1 VTTAKSSSTRK
12 SKSGGLRADPGSTVA
27 VRQYQPNTL
36 GGRSPGID
44 VPLAQVI
51 EVQKSVYFATAE
63 AKNLER
69 AAYSHNWGDCLVDN
83 ALPDDPG
90 PINSGTFK
98 PVRRWLVLYRTA
110 EAGVDGTVNLTVTD
124 VRTALNGQGT
134 TLDASFIIKQL
145 HVWIAPNVAS
155 THFSGV
161 LYTKDDAENGI
172 LGGQYSD
179 VAPIFDFVKFRVRF
193 PGEGSVASAATAGTK
208 QVIGLGGSAK
218 WNGLIYAE
226 VETYD

>member
-1 VTTAKSSSTRK
+1 MSSGTRK
-12 SKSGGLRADPGSTVA
+12 SKSGGLRADPGSTVV
-27 VRQYQPNTL
+27 VRQFQSNKL
-36 GGRSPGID
+36 GGRLPGID

-51 EVQKSVYFATAE
+51 EVQKAVYFANAE

-69 AAYSHNWGDCLVDN
+69 AAYSHNWGECIVDN

-98 PVRRWLVLYRTA
+98 PVRRWLVLYRTP
-110 EAGVDGTVNLTVTD
+110 EAGVDGTVNLTVAD
-124 VRTALNGQGT
+124 VRTALSGQGT
-134 TLDASFIIKQL
+134 TLDSAFIIKHL
-145 HVWIAPNVAS
+145 HVWIAPNTVS

-179 VAPIFDFVKFRVRF
+179 VAPFGDFVKFKVRF
-193 PGEGSVASAATAGTK
+193 PGEGSVASAATSSTK
-208 QVIGLGGSAK
+208 QVIGLGGSTK